1 MNHFANGPIRP
12 TVELFIHPCRLT
24 LFLLQVLL
32 QVLLQLAAAAVL
44 VQRERPINPELY

>member
-32 QVLLQLAAAAVL
+32 QLAAAAVL